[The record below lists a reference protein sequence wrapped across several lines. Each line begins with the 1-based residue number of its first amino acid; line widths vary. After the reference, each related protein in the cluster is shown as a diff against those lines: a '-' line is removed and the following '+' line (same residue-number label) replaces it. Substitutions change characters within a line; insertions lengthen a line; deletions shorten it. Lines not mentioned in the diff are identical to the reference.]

1 MPQHPYTVGLMG
13 AIPALGTRR
22 ARLAA
27 INGMVPAANAMPA
40 GCRFAARCPFADAR
54 CRRDAPPPHDVGEGH
69 RSRCWKV
76 PLQQLAA
83 SLPAEAL
90 A

>member
-1 MPQHPYTVGLMG
+1 
-13 AIPALGTRR
+13 
-22 ARLAA
+22 
-27 INGMVPAANAMPA
+27 MVPAATAMPQ

-54 CRRDAPPPHDVGEGH
+54 CRRDAPPVADVGAGH

-76 PLQQLAA
+76 PLQQLAE
-83 SLPAEAL
+83 SLPAQIA